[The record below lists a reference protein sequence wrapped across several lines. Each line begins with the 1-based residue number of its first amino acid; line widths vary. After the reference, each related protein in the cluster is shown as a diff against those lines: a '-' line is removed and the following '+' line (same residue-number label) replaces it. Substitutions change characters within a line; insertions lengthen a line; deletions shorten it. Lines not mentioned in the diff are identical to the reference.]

1 MLKVRSLIPSPLLK
15 QLANRHSIFPI
26 PLRQGVSLLSIRL
39 IKPSHVPQYLYR
51 NQPFHYQKNETD
63 HYSRYQQVKILNVF
77 LLAQICQ
84 VVLYGRTFG
93 LTRVPILKAMLR
105 RIKNSLSFKV
115 ALDYIIDLP
124 LPCSSKEQYQVR

>member
-15 QLANRHSIFPI
+15 QLANRRSIFPI
-26 PLRQGVSLLSIRL
+26 PLKQGVSLLSIQL
-39 IKPSHVPQYLYR
+39 IKPSPVPQCLYR
-51 NQPFHYQKNETD
+51 NQPYHYQRNETD
-63 HYSRYQQVKILNVF
+63 HYSRYQQVKILNVS

-84 VVLYGRTFG
+84 AVLYERTFG

-105 RIKNSLSFKV
+105 RIKNSLSFIV

-124 LPCSSKEQYQVR
+124 LSCSFKEWYPVR